1 MITRK
6 KKEPFDVITDVIP
19 DAHIAL
25 GEEKLAKILDQAK
38 GVVENMQGDQLLD
51 IAAAE
56 PTLDR
61 YLDRSPKLNTDQD
74 YEDLVR
80 ILQKKRAMF
89 ITAEQKRREPK
100 VDGEEAPQAESED

>member
-1 MITRK
+1 MIRSVK
-6 KKEPFDVITDVIP
+6 KKEPFDVITDPEPEVIP
-19 DAHIAL
+19 GIPELPPELKAQL
-25 GEEKLAKILDQAK
+25 
-38 GVVENMQGDQLLD
+38 QGDELLD
-51 IAAAE
+51 IAAKE

-89 ITAEQKRREPK
+89 ITAEQKKREPK